1 MPRTAIVRV
10 VTTMLVAGLLS
21 LHAVAQDREKVE
33 EGRYVLL
40 RNKGEV
46 PHTGHS
52 WTLWRLLGGGYELE
66 DRIESPP
73 DALVMP
79 LSALK
84 TPGVDVRRRLLGV
97 LHPSEFHLIYGPDW
111 QLLSLTVSGAKADHD
126 RHDALKCRADA
137 KGLKCDG
144 DDSSAKLTL
153 DAARGFF
160 WWYRIPML
168 LRPWLPS
175 SSGDNTAPVSAKI
188 AMLSFPPGPGV
199 ERTSYNSSWGDR
211 PDLQPA
217 DLTIVSL
224 GQAML
229 VLGDSTVVAQ
239 KYRLDFHPRKGERL
253 SLIAWTDKRAIL
265 AVEDASLPGHLM
277 ALAAYKRYPDDAA
290 STPAQPER

>member
-1 MPRTAIVRV
+1 MLRTAIVRV
-10 VTTMLVAGLLS
+10 VTTTLVIGLLF
-21 LHAVAQDREKVE
+21 LHAVAQDREKME

-40 RNKGEV
+40 KNKGEV

-52 WTLWRLLGGGYELE
+52 WTLWRLPGGGYELE
-66 DRIESPP
+66 DHIESPP
-73 DALVMP
+73 AALVMP

-97 LHPSEFHLIYGPDW
+97 VHPSEFHLIYGPDW
-111 QLLSLTVSGAKADHD
+111 QLLSLTVSGTKANHD

-137 KGLKCDG
+137 KGLECAG
-144 DDSSAKLTL
+144 DDNSTKLRL
-153 DAARGFF
+153 DTARGFF

-175 SSGDNTAPVSAKI
+175 PPGDTTAAVSAKI
-188 AMLSFPPGPGV
+188 ALLSFPPGPGV

-211 PDLQPA
+211 ADLQPA

-229 VLGDSTVVAQ
+229 VIGDSAFVAQ

-253 SLIAWTDKRAIL
+253 SLIAWTDKSAIL

-277 ALAAYKRYPDDAA
+277 ALAAYKQYTDAA
-290 STPAQPER
+290 PSPEQPKR